1 MAEARH
7 SWSSFSER
15 ALDLLFPPKCALC
28 DVLAD
33 EPICG
38 VCLSDFRETS
48 VPYRPVLDGGP
59 LDFVCSL
66 YAYEGR
72 AAQAVRRLK
81 YSRATSL
88 ARPLSEWMLEGFER
102 FGLAADAVIPI
113 PIHWSRRCLRGFNQ
127 AELLSERLPRDLV
140 RPELLARVKAT
151 RPQVGLSRD
160 ERMRNL
166 AGAFRASPTVRGLS
180 VLLIDDVVTSGHTA
194 AECASELRR
203 CGATEVGVLAL
214 TGEAR

>member
-1 MAEARH
+1 MPVARR

-15 ALDLLFPPKCALC
+15 VLDLLFPRKCALC

-38 VCLSDFRETS
+38 VCLSDFRETTH
-48 VPYRPVLDGGP
+48 PYRPNLDGGP

-88 ARPLSEWMLEGFER
+88 VGPLSRWMLEGYER
-102 FGLAADAVIPI
+102 HGLAADAIVPI

-127 AELLSERLPRDLV
+127 AELLSERLPAELL
-140 RPELLARVKAT
+140 RPDLLARVKAT
-151 RPQVGLSRD
+151 RPQVGLSRE
-160 ERMRNL
+160 ERLRNL
-166 AGAFRASPTVRGLS
+166 AGAFRASPAVRGMS
-180 VLLIDDVVTSGHTA
+180 ILLIDDVVTSGHTA
-194 AECASELRR
+194 TECASELRR